1 MAARTRR
8 DVEVTLHDLVVPSL
22 QSRQQTGHLLLAG
35 LLWPRVNIANRSC
48 EKEISLQQGRAD
60 WQQADWCRKILFKES
75 VDNTFGLELSLSCPL
90 SRAQLQEF
98 SRYLAGNIIKLGA
111 EVVDDAL
118 PFPGGDAA
126 ALPLLYASKSLLQT
140 KKPEIIVRG
149 TCAISL
155 SELPEE
161 GTQLLEVPLFSER
174 ELVRRR
180 REGGHRDHVRY
191 TRETLLAVGAPDGL
205 ARIQLRSL

>member
-1 MAARTRR
+1 MAVRTRR
-8 DVEVTLHDLVVPSL
+8 DLELTLHELVVPSL
-22 QSRQQTGHLLLAG
+22 QSQTQTGHLLSAA
-35 LLWPRVNIANRSC
+35 LLWPRVSIASRSC

-75 VDNTFGLELSLSCPL
+75 VDNIFGLELSLSCPL

-111 EVVDDAL
+111 EVIDDA
-118 PFPGGDAA
+118 FPGGDAA
-126 ALPLLYASKSLLQT
+126 ALPLLYASKNLLQT
-140 KKPEIIVRG
+140 KKPAIIVRG
-149 TCAISL
+149 ACAISL
-155 SELPEE
+155 NDLPEE
-161 GTQLLEVPLFSER
+161 GTQLLELPLVSER

-191 TRETLLAVGAPDGL
+191 TRETLLAAGAPDGL